1 MLNELAEFEAYTT
14 APVYMAKGKRDTSYL
29 GRFTFEMILKF
40 LGFHRVLTI
49 LARGYMF
56 GTDEPDVD
64 RARRAL
70 CAWCSLPETKKA
82 APKAAWQYMTSFGD
96 LAEEFPAL
104 VDAEGRGWFYRHVHG
119 MIDFVREHPELTS
132 KDAQKKVDLLAKGF
146 DSEWKKKLTQL
157 QIPIFHPATDGGWML
172 RFDDVLA
179 DALEL
184 GPLQNKDF
192 DLPEDIQ
199 TTLRTKTPPD
209 IPLEVTETLAKYY
222 IAHRPEDSDW
232 VVLPVANFN
241 AYFGSTMFDRKWLPK
256 IPTDMFVREKQSNG
270 VARYLMLLKGN

>member
-1 MLNELAEFEAYTT
+1 MLNEFTEFEAYTKF
-14 APVYMAKGKRDTSYL
+14 PVYTASGKRDTAYL

-56 GTDEPDVD
+56 SSDEPDVD

-82 APKAAWQYMTSFGD
+82 APKAAWQYETTFGYLSD
-96 LAEEFPAL
+96 EFPLL
-104 VDAEGRGWFYRHVHG
+104 VDTKGRGWFYRHVHNI
-119 MIDFVREHPELTS
+119 IDFVLEHPELTS
-132 KDAQKKVDLLAKGF
+132 KPAQNKAESLKKGF
-146 DSEWKKKLTQL
+146 DTAWRKKLIQL
-157 QIPIFHPATDGGWML
+157 QIPIFHPATEGAWTL

-179 DALEL
+179 DAQEL
-184 GPLQNKDF
+184 GPLQNRDF
-192 DLPEDIQ
+192 DLPEKMQ
-199 TTLRTKTPPD
+199 SMLCAKTPPD
-209 IPLEVTETLAKYY
+209 VPLEVTETLVKYY
-222 IAHRPEDSDW
+222 IAHKPEDSDW

-256 IPTDMFVREKQSNG
+256 LPADMFIREKQSNG
-270 VARYLMLLKGN
+270 IGRFKITF

>member
-1 MLNELAEFEAYTT
+1 MLNELTELEAYTT
-14 APVYMAKGKRDTSYL
+14 FPAYTAAGKRDTAYL
-29 GRFTFEMILKF
+29 GRFTFEMILKV

-56 GTDEPDVD
+56 SSDEPDID

-70 CAWCSLPETKKA
+70 CAWCSLPETKRA
-82 APKAAWQYMTSFGD
+82 APKAAWQYMTSFGN

-104 VDAEGRGWFYRHVHG
+104 VDMEGRGWFYRHVHG
-119 MIDFVREHPELTS
+119 IIDFVRQNPDRTS
-132 KDAQKKVDLLAKGF
+132 KDAQKNADLLAKGF
-146 DSEWKKKLTQL
+146 DVEWKKKLTQL
-157 QIPIFHPATDGGWML
+157 QIPIFHPATEGAWTL

-179 DALEL
+179 DAQEL
-184 GPLQNKDF
+184 GPLQNRDF

-199 TTLRTKTPPD
+199 ATLRTKTPPEV
-209 IPLEVTETLAKYY
+209 PLEVTETLAKYY
-222 IAHRPEDSDW
+222 IAHKPDDSDW

-256 IPTDMFVREKQSNG
+256 IPADMFIREKQSNG
-270 VARYLMLLKGN
+270 IGRFKITF